1 MFDPI
6 QQQAGMTFLRS
17 IAKQASLGALPYPA
31 EPLPPSEP
39 DRRPL
44 WRSLGAGIARF
55 VQVTRTAQ
63 AGRAGRAT
71 PGGQPFGS
79 TVESIQG

>member
-44 WRSLGAGIARF
+44 WRSLGAGLARF
-55 VQVTRTAQ
+55 VRFARGAR

-71 PGGQPFGS
+71 PSSQPFGS
-79 TVESIQG
+79 TAESIQG